1 MDTFNNFSSRNPT
14 QAQLNSV
21 FDYHFVAG
29 VKGYSSNLFNGQ
41 KLRTV
46 QGKDLTVTKRGND
59 TFINGAKI
67 TTLDLVAEN
76 GVAHVIDG

>member
-1 MDTFNNFSSRNPT
+1 MDAFANFTSTKPS

-29 VKGYSSNLFNGQ
+29 VKGYSSSLFNGQ

-46 QGKDLTVTKRGND
+46 QGQNLTVTKRGNE

-67 TTLDLVAEN
+67 TTVDLIAEN